1 MADSEKAPE
10 QQQQAPAKAEGTK
23 NDSAATP
30 PATEE
35 QQQPKQ
41 IIGECVTQDKKKQTQ
56 NEKNSQNPKR
66 NERQI
71 SEIHS
76 EPGIR
81 MKKEPNAP
89 QKTKNIEMTLI
100 FFLPKKK
107 PETKNQCE
115 IRNVLL
121 FGLSV

>member
-41 IIGECVTQDKKKQTQ
+41 IIGECVTQDKKK
-56 NEKNSQNPKR
+56 NRP
-66 NERQI
+66 
-71 SEIHS
+71 
-76 EPGIR
+76 
-81 MKKEPNAP
+81 
-89 QKTKNIEMTLI
+89 KTKKIAKTQS
-100 FFLPKKK
+100 
-107 PETKNQCE
+107 ETNGKYLKSTASQALE
-115 IRNVLL
+115 
-121 FGLSV
+121 